1 MGGRGLAEVRGGRMK
16 DKELWLNG
24 SGYPDP
30 TAYKAMKGM
39 VDMENRVGEVWKVNT
54 HKGTKT
60 ELVVAEK
67 YGAFALLE
75 MFDELKDNTDLTVNV
90 NGEDMHTNSIMMSYC
105 FDSRF
110 VDKVGTLSDDDF
122 TMVLETIGRTF
133 NVPMMP
139 VTDFVKAAHANTVEK
154 NAEIERL
161 KANVEALEIMVDN
174 RNEQITCL
182 KVERDKLKS
191 ELSEKTTNDGYELR
205 IERDMYK
212 KLYEIAVDR
221 LARKAVGANA
231 V

>member
-1 MGGRGLAEVRGGRMK
+1 MK

-39 VDMENRVGEVWKVNT
+39 VDMENRVGEVWEVNT

-60 ELVVAEK
+60 VLVVAEK
-67 YGAFALLE
+67 NGAFALL
-75 MFDELKDNTDLTVNV
+75 DVKDSKTEFTDIEFVLN
-90 NGEDMHTNSIMMSYC
+90 HSLWYSNSAMMRYC
-105 FDSRF
+105 FANRF
-110 VDKVGTLSDDDF
+110 IEKYGAVSDEDF
-122 TMVLETIGRTF
+122 TKVLETIGRTF

-139 VTDFVKAAHANTVEK
+139 VTDFVKAAHANTLEK
-154 NAEIERL
+154 NAESERL

-182 KVERDKLKS
+182 KVERDKLKA
-191 ELSEKTTNDGYELR
+191 ELAEKTTNDGFELR
-205 IERDMYK
+205 IERDMYQH
-212 KLYEIAVDR
+212 LYEIAVDR
-221 LARKAVGANA
+221 LARKAVGENA

>member
-1 MGGRGLAEVRGGRMK
+1 MK

-39 VDMENRVGEVWKVNT
+39 DMDRRIGEVWTVNT

-60 ELVVAEK
+60 MLVVAEK
-67 YGAFALLE
+67 EGAFALLE
-75 MFDELKDNTDLTVNV
+75 MFDEVKPNADITVNV
-90 NGEDMHTNSIMMSYC
+90 NGYDMHTNSIMLSYC

-110 VDKVGTLSDDDF
+110 VVKVGTLYDDDF
-122 TMVLETIGRTF
+122 NVVLETIGRTF
-133 NVPMMP
+133 DVPMMP
-139 VTDFVKAAHANTVEK
+139 VTDFVKAAHANTLEK

-182 KVERDKLKS
+182 KVERDKLKA

-221 LARKAVGANA
+221 LARKAVGEDAF
-231 V
+231 

>member
-1 MGGRGLAEVRGGRMK
+1 MM

-39 VDMENRVGEVWKVNT
+39 DMDRRIGEVWTVNT

-60 ELVVAEK
+60 MLVVAEK
-67 YGAFALLE
+67 EGAFALLE
-75 MFDELKDNTDLTVNV
+75 MFDEVKPNADITVNV
-90 NGEDMHTNSIMMSYC
+90 NGEDMHTNSIMLSYC

-110 VDKVGTLSDDDF
+110 VVKVGTLNDDDF
-122 TMVLETIGRTF
+122 NVVLETIGRTF

-139 VTDFVKAAHANTVEK
+139 VTDFVKAAHDNTLEK

-182 KVERDKLKS
+182 KVEREKLNA
-191 ELSEKTTNDGYELR
+191 ELAEKTTNDGCELR

-221 LARKAVGANA
+221 LAKRRVVGKDVDARISEISNA
-231 V
+231 DK